1 MAALQVILLAAIDYG
16 SVDLL
21 RVLLLVCAM
30 ASVASSTRGEVSP
43 HIFTASG
50 PTSAN

>member
-21 RVLLLVCAM
+21 RALLLVCAM
-30 ASVASSTRGEVSP
+30 ASVASSTISP
-43 HIFTASG
+43 RIFTAV
-50 PTSAN
+50 THIR